1 MIGFAFAQTINS
13 AVPVAGTTA
22 PAGGL
27 AGFVPLLIIFAVF
40 WFLVIRPQ
48 TKRMKEQKIMIDN
61 LKRGDEIVTVGGII
75 GKVDNV
81 IDNNEI
87 TVKIADG
94 VVVKMA
100 RQGVSTLL
108 SKPDPV
114 NENTPAETK
123 EKQKDKKKNTA
134 KSAKEIKKI
143 GTEKDNQDNKNN
155 SSANKN

>member
-1 MIGFAFAQTINS
+1 MFALAFAQTMS
-13 AVPVAGTTA
+13 ATAPVTTA
-22 PAGGL
+22 ANGGL

-48 TKRMKEQKIMIDN
+48 TKRMKEQKLMIDN

-75 GKVDNV
+75 GKVDSIV
-81 IDNNEI
+81 DNNEI

-94 VVVKMA
+94 VIVKMA

-114 NENTPAETK
+114 NENVPT
-123 EKQKDKKKNTA
+123 EKNQTNIDKKKASPKQTKQLKNVAEENNT
-134 KSAKEIKKI
+134 
-143 GTEKDNQDNKNN
+143 NN
-155 SSANKN
+155 SSASKN